1 MINDYFD
8 SMVQFYCP
16 SSLPENEWNLAG
28 MKTKLGWIIG
38 SDSLDE
44 LKTPDDYL
52 KYFLSKA
59 EKLYNDRKEKYGAE
73 IMSLLERKILLQNV
87 DRNWMDHLDA
97 MEELKR
103 GIYLRSYG
111 QQNPIVAFRME
122 SYDMFEEMT
131 DAIREGTVTGILT
144 VVIRTEADTK
154 REQQGKITSTSGAT
168 DGSEKKQPVRK
179 AKKPG
184 RNDPCPC
191 GSGKK
196 YKYCC
201 GKDD

>member
-1 MINDYFD
+1 
-8 SMVQFYCP
+8 
-16 SSLPENEWNLAG
+16 
-28 MKTKLGWIIG
+28 
-38 SDSLDE
+38 
-44 LKTPDDYL
+44 
-52 KYFLSKA
+52 
-59 EKLYNDRKEKYGAE
+59 
-73 IMSLLERKILLQNV
+73 
-87 DRNWMDHLDA
+87 MDHLDA

-191 GSGKK
+191 GSGKSTNTAAARTTDITVTHK
-196 YKYCC
+196 
-201 GKDD
+201 

>member
-1 MINDYFD
+1 
-8 SMVQFYCP
+8 
-16 SSLPENEWNLAG
+16 
-28 MKTKLGWIIG
+28 MKK
-38 SDSLDE
+38 SYRV
-44 LKTPDDYL
+44 K
-52 KYFLSKA
+52 
-59 EKLYNDRKEKYGAE
+59 KEKDFNEFAKVNVPEEGVELGEEDAAIFNDGIRE
-73 IMSLLERKILLQNV
+73 VERVILLKV
-87 DRNWMDHLDA
+87 IDSKWMNHIDD
-97 MEELKR
+97 MDQ
-103 GIYLRSYG
+103 LRESIGLQSYAQKDPVVQYKFLG
-111 QQNPIVAFRME
+111 
-122 SYDMFEEMT
+122 YDMFEEMT